1 MVTAEKVFYF
11 IKQRLFRKFLYRFG
25 IGSPVGRGVWEEQFK
40 NGAWD
45 YLYSESESFHYK
57 SIVKFYKQYGAG
69 GSVLDAGCGQGV
81 LFHYL
86 KEDIQDPKDYL
97 GFDISENAVT
107 EARKTFPPF
116 RFEQMDF
123 NLNTPSEKFDVVIFN
138 ECVYY
143 FKKPVEQLSAYLDKT
158 LNPGGQVIISMF
170 YFEEHAQLW
179 KRYADKYNFLDWE
192 EVTNVSG
199 QKWRICIFKP

>member
-1 MVTAEKVFYF
+1 MVTAQKVFYY

-25 IGSPVGRGVWEEQFK
+25 IGSPVARGVWEEQFK

-45 YLYSESESFHYK
+45 YLYSETESLHYK
-57 SIVKFYKQYGAG
+57 SIVNFYKQCGG

-86 KEDIQDPKDYL
+86 RSDIKGPDDYL
-97 GFDISENAVT
+97 GFDISENAVA
-107 EARKTFPPF
+107 EARRTFPPF

-123 NLNTPSEKFDVVIFN
+123 NLNTPKEKFDVVIFN

-143 FKKPVEQLSAYLDKT
+143 FKKPVEQLDAYLKST
-158 LNPGGQVIISMF
+158 LKAGGHAIISMF
-170 YFEEHAQLW
+170 YYEEHAQLW
-179 KRYADKYNFLDWE
+179 KRFSEKYAFLDWE
-192 EVTNVSG
+192 EVTNDNG
-199 QKWRICIFKP
+199 QKWRICIFKL

>member
-1 MVTAEKVFYF
+1 MVTAEKIYYYIRQKF
-11 IKQRLFRKFLYRFG
+11 IRKFLYRFG
-25 IGSPVGRGVWEEQFK
+25 IGSPVGKNVWEEQFK

-45 YLYSESESFHYK
+45 YLYSETESLHYK
-57 SIVKFYKQYGAG
+57 SIVKFYKQYGG

-86 KEDIQDPKDYL
+86 KADINSPADYL
-97 GFDISENAVT
+97 GFDISENAV
-107 EARKTFPPF
+107 EQARQTFPPY

-123 NLNTPSEKFDVVIFN
+123 NADTPNEKFDFVIFN

-158 LNPGGQVIISMF
+158 LKTDGYVIISMF
-170 YFEEHAQLW
+170 YYAEHAQLW
-179 KRYADKYNFLDWE
+179 KRFSEKYNFLDWE
-192 EVTNVSG
+192 EVTNEKG

>member
-1 MVTAEKVFYF
+1 MITAEKVYYYF
-11 IKQRLFRKFLYRFG
+11 RQKFIRKFLYRFG
-25 IGSPVGRGVWEEQFK
+25 IGSPVGKNVWEEQFK

-45 YLYSESESFHYK
+45 YLYSETESLHYK
-57 SIVKFYKQYGAG
+57 SIVKFYKQYGA

-86 KEDIQDPKDYL
+86 KSDIKNPDNYL
-97 GFDISENAVT
+97 GFDISENAV
-107 EARKTFPPF
+107 EQARKAFPPY

-123 NLNTPSEKFDVVIFN
+123 NKSTPAERFDFVIFN

-143 FKKPVEQLSAYLDKT
+143 FKKPVEQLQSYLDKT
-158 LNPGGQVIISMF
+158 LNPGGYVIISMF
-170 YFEEHAQLW
+170 YYAEHAQLW
-179 KRYADKYNFLDWE
+179 KRFSEKYTFLDWE
-192 EVTNVSG
+192 EVTNENG

>member
-1 MVTAEKVFYF
+1 MVTAEKVFYY

-45 YLYSESESFHYK
+45 YLYSETESLHYK
-57 SIVKFYKQYGAG
+57 SIVKFYKQYGG

-86 KEDIQDPKDYL
+86 KSDIKGPEDYL
-97 GFDISENAVT
+97 GFDISENAVA
-107 EARKTFPPF
+107 EARQTFPPY

-123 NLNTPSEKFDVVIFN
+123 NQNTPKEKFDVVIFN

-143 FKKPVEQLSAYLDKT
+143 FKKPVEQLDAYLKST
-158 LNPGGQVIISMF
+158 LKPGGHAIISMF

-179 KRYADKYNFLDWE
+179 KKYSEKYSFLDWE
-192 EVTNVSG
+192 EVTNENG
-199 QKWRICIFKP
+199 QKWRICIFKL